1 MGEGKYT
8 RPLETI
14 LLIATGISADVV
26 SSLDNNSSIGIR
38 ARSSGAAASTS
49 LGKMEKGWE
58 REASP
63 ALTKSFRSRQCL
75 SIINSNYDPEQES
88 IISKLWD
95 YS

>member
-8 RPLETI
+8 RPLETR
-14 LLIATGISADVV
+14 LLIATGISRDVV
-26 SSLDNNSSIGIR
+26 STLDNNSSTSIR
-38 ARSSGAAASTS
+38 ARASGAEASTS
-49 LGKMEKGWE
+49 LGKMEKRWE

-75 SIINSNYDPEQES
+75 SFINSNYDPEQES